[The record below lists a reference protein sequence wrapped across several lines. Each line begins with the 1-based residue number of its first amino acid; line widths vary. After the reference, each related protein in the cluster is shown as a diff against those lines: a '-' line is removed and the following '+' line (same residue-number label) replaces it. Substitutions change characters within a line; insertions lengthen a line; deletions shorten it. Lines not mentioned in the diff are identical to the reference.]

1 MSEEEP
7 DYSSLPLEER
17 LVHKVWKVRKEAFE
31 ELDQEFQNSASET
44 SDCFQLWISN
54 PSLISKAISDINV
67 VAQEAAIGALLSFLQ
82 FGGNRAA
89 AKTYTPVIPS
99 LCEKALSSSR
109 AKTKASTIEVLCM
122 YVELGGPSAGPVIEL
137 ILPSLK
143 ARSPRHV
150 AAAITALNEIY
161 KVFGCTVCPP
171 KLVMDQLP
179 ALFKHA
185 DRNVRQ
191 EALKLSVTLRSYIG
205 EAFETILFPN
215 LKPIQ
220 QKDLTKAFQKI
231 QEFPAKP
238 TRFLRSEQ
246 ERRKR
251 EAETNRDVDI
261 EMKDDTPDGSNG
273 GESSPVGSEA
283 PKPVDP
289 YDLADPVDV
298 LSQLPSDLAL
308 KVDVPK
314 WKERV
319 AALDEVKK
327 ICDVMKVKSGD
338 YSDLLKILSR
348 RLGDANI
355 LVVTSAAETITE
367 LANGLR
373 AQFSPYVFLVIRPLL
388 EATKEKKKSVADA
401 VNGALESCFKY
412 GSLEEISEAC
422 VQSMSHK
429 IPQIRIAVSDY
440 LALCLQNCTTAPS
453 KKACDTIF
461 TTAIKHL
468 DDPQVQVRT
477 AMSKVIATMMKL
489 LGERMSKPF
498 VTKIAH
504 RHMKKIEDIYSKT
517 NVNTKVT
524 LTSTRSL
531 PGSVASQERRTT
543 PVATPKPHSRKPS
556 GMRSLS
562 SSKSR
567 SMENPRRY
575 KSNIS
580 SPYGIGRSSTI
591 PLKREGSPLK
601 MGKSATK
608 MNLPFRSLRSG
619 SSNGL
624 GNNSGLGPGSLQSEK
639 RAMIDAATKKELEE
653 LRKEK
658 LRWQKERERLEG
670 SLQQQIS
677 INEGSTKKID
687 SLTSIVEDYKTK
699 FVTMNVALKSK
710 DTRLRRLQSDLE
722 VAKSRV
728 SALEKEKQQSV
739 HPKNR
744 NSFVQRKGTTEKVE
758 AKKESITPNREADDD
773 LEEKVLNTSFEKNAK
788 QLNRRISRLSLRS
801 EPGFKR
807 EDDEVSLSDKS
818 PRQTNGSKLAS
829 GLFELDSTDDSWKRA
844 AEVTNQLKA
853 RIEQMKARTRS
864 LSQL

>member
-17 LVHKVWKVRKEAFE
+17 LIHKVWKVRKEAYT
-31 ELDQEFQNSASET
+31 ELDEEFQNSASDT
-44 SDCFQLWISN
+44 SDCFRLWIMN
-54 PSLISKAISDINV
+54 PSLICKAVSDINV
-67 VAQEAAIGALLSFLQ
+67 VSQEAAIGALLSFLQ
-82 FGGNRAA
+82 YGGKRAA
-89 AKTYTPVIPS
+89 AKTYSLVIPS

-109 AKTKASTIEVLCM
+109 AKTKAKTTEVLCM
-122 YVELGGPSAGPVIEL
+122 YVELGGSTATPVIEL
-137 ILPSLK
+137 IIPSLK

-150 AAAITALNEIY
+150 AAAVAALNDVY
-161 KVFGCTVCPP
+161 NAFGCTVCPP

-179 ALFKHA
+179 TLFKHA

-205 EAFETILFPN
+205 DAFETIIFPS

-231 QEFPAKP
+231 QEFPARP
-238 TRFLRSEQ
+238 TRLLKSEQ
-246 ERRKR
+246 ERRDR
-251 EAETNRDVDI
+251 EAQSSTDGDV
-261 EMKDDTPDGSNG
+261 EMKDDAEGVSSGGNTGSTD
-273 GESSPVGSEA
+273 SSEL
-283 PKPVDP
+283 KPVDP

-319 AALDEVKK
+319 ATLEDVKK
-327 ICDVMKVKSGD
+327 TCDVMKVSHGD
-338 YSDLLKILSR
+338 YSSLLRILSKS
-348 RLGDANI
+348 LGDANI
-355 LVVTSAAETITE
+355 LVVTLAAETITE

-373 AQFSPYVFLVIRPLL
+373 AQFASYVSVVIKPLL

-412 GSLEEISEAC
+412 GSLEEISESC
-422 VQSMSHK
+422 VQYMSHR
-429 IPQIRIAVSDY
+429 IPQVRIAVSEY
-440 LALCLQNCTTAPS
+440 LALCLQNCNSAPS
-453 KKACDTIF
+453 KKMCDTIF

-489 LGERMSKPF
+489 FGERMSKPY
-498 VTKIAH
+498 VSKIAH
-504 RHMKKIEDIYSKT
+504 RHMKKIEDIYSKIE
-517 NVNTKVT
+517 VNAKV
-524 LTSTRSL
+524 SSGETRS
-531 PGSVASQERRTT
+531 SSRVVANQARRTVSGSGYM
-543 PVATPKPHSRKPS
+543 PAGRKSS

-562 SSKSR
+562 SNKSKSFEASRRFR
-567 SMENPRRY
+567 SAIGSPHG
-575 KSNIS
+575 SN
-580 SPYGIGRSSTI
+580 RNSTI
-591 PLKREGSPLK
+591 PSKREGSPLR
-601 MGKSATK
+601 MATSTNK

-619 SSNGL
+619 S
-624 GNNSGLGPGSLQSEK
+624 GNVAGNRAGFPQSGLHNELRVEIGST
-639 RAMIDAATKKELEE
+639 ATKKELEE

-658 LRWQKERERLEG
+658 FQWQKERERLEG

-677 INEGSTKKID
+677 INEANMKKAD

-722 VAKSRV
+722 VAKSRIA
-728 SALEKEKQQSV
+728 ALERERRESDQEINGNAIGQGEI
-739 HPKNR
+739 N
-744 NSFVQRKGTTEKVE
+744 NEE
-758 AKKESITPNREADDD
+758 AQVKKESDD
-773 LEEKVLNTSFEKNAK
+773 LEQSPEEKELNTSFEKKAK

-801 EPGFKR
+801 EADVKK
-807 EDDEVSLSDKS
+807 ENVVDKS
-818 PRQTNGSKLAS
+818 PNEKPSQTDGSKLAS
-829 GLFELDSTDDSWKRA
+829 GLFELDSNDDSWKRA

-864 LSQL
+864 LSQM